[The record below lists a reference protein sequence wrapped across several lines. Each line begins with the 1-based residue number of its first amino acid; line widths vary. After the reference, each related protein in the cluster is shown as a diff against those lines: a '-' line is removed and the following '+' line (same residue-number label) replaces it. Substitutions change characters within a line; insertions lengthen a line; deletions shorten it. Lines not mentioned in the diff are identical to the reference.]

1 MTEALSFVGASIA
14 WFTPLAAIR
23 VYENAFAL
31 SYTGVNLACMTMT
44 LMFVPLI
51 AFTYMLIPY
60 PRTIGI
66 LASIANV
73 VGLSAFLAS
82 PFFFKSLDPES
93 QTLFWVA
100 SGLVGFNFADNLVKA
115 LVSATGKTSI
125 KAVEGATLA
134 ANRAPSL
141 SLLGLP
147 VGMLF
152 ALILTEM
159 LYDVKDTYFTNEV
172 EAMSICSDKSM
183 ILILVA
189 IVTDF
194 GSLACGGTPW
204 TSNTEESPIASKS
217 TLKDWCLQALRPRT
231 FVISFELTLTLV
243 GFFFALLQPEY
254 LTNTFRFTS
263 QDAKILLTYL
273 VMGYAIGCIICPGMI
288 ESLGSTVRV

>member
-1 MTEALSFVGASIA
+1 MTEALSLIGASIA

-23 VYENAFAL
+23 VYENAYAL
-31 SYTGVNLACMTMT
+31 SYTGVNLACLTMT
-44 LMFVPLI
+44 LMFVPLL
-51 AFTYMLIPY
+51 AFFYMLIPH

-66 LASIANV
+66 VASLASL

-82 PFFFKSLDPES
+82 QFFLKSLDPEA

-100 SGLVGFNFADNLVKA
+100 SGLIGFNFADNLVKA
-115 LVSATGKTSI
+115 LVTAAGKTSLR
-125 KAVEGATLA
+125 AVEGATMA

-147 VGMLF
+147 IGMLF

-159 LYDVKDTYFTNEV
+159 FYDVKDTYFTNEV
-172 EAMSICSDKSM
+172 EAMTICCDKSM
-183 ILILVA
+183 ILIILA

-194 GSLACGGTPW
+194 GWLLCGGTPW
-204 TSNTEESPIASKS
+204 TSIEDESPIASKS

-243 GFFFALLQPEY
+243 GVFFALLQPEN

-263 QDAKILLTYL
+263 QDSKILLTYL
-273 VMGYAIGCIICPGMI
+273 IMGYAFGCIICPSML
-288 ESLGSTVRV
+288 ESLGSSVRV